1 MPTPGKT
8 KTALIN
14 KQEYDS
20 IFNSAGEYIGYPI
33 YQLTISWTNELGD
46 PPTWTEATAQYS
58 KATDL
63 CKRCSELDL
72 KELFKVYQEREKV
85 SEEDAFEVGL
95 GKIHDLLQNK
105 CDLCNFFVEIA
116 VYLWRK
122 GTLPS
127 DAVCKLKRTAKSAY
141 EYTVFSVDCT
151 DTELPDYDSSS
162 GFLKTRE
169 LSLWRPNP
177 RDEQGN
183 LLTARR
189 ADVTP
194 NRPWMPLSMIALLAQ
209 ACINQHAKCAEQ
221 SSLGLQ
227 MKTQLFVINLHDF
240 VLVPAPKRCKYVALS
255 YVWGP
260 QTEEWEVRPI
270 KLSTVESLPIPKNI
284 PRTIIHAMNVAKGC
298 GFDYIW
304 IDQLCI
310 PEDARDLQ
318 IAEMDLVYR
327 NGALTIIAAVEN
339 ATSGLPGVGA
349 MNRTRNVP
357 GVLNVAGVS
366 IGLRTPR
373 LVSHAIGE
381 EVWETRG
388 WTYQEKVLS
397 SRQLVFTEHEVFY
410 KCLGGEKGEE
420 ACHQSDVVE
429 FTRDSFFTWGE
440 LLSVAHGRD
449 AWQIYTDCIGVYSKR
464 NFTFESDILNAFEGI
479 VGYFRQKYDWT
490 FCWGLPDDNFALSLL
505 WTSPNAVRR
514 QLEDFQ
520 IPSWSW
526 AGWRGDISYEG
537 FRPKELE
544 AAESD
549 ESSRDFRA
557 ASWEEVMLEEAT
569 KSGILAVEA
578 ECIDINDATLDIVQ
592 EPTGSETLGPLED
605 GTSILG
611 CVFIAFVVL
620 ADARKGGS
628 KESPYVRGL
637 VVKMEGNVAYR
648 VRAAGAQLK
657 KWLLAS
663 RDLRSISIG

>member
-1 MPTPGKT
+1 MATPPKT

-33 YQLTISWTNELGD
+33 YQLTISWTDELGD
-46 PPTWTEATAQYS
+46 PPTWTETTAQYS

-63 CKRCSELDL
+63 CEKCSGFDL
-72 KELFKVYQEREKV
+72 KELFKAYPESEQV
-85 SEEDAFEVGL
+85 SEEDAFEVDL
-95 GKIHDLLQNK
+95 GKIHDMLQNK
-105 CDLCNFFVEIA
+105 CDLCNFFIEIA
-116 VYLWRK
+116 AYMWRR
-122 GTLPS
+122 GTLAS
-127 DAVCKLKRTAKSAY
+127 DALCKLKRTVKSTY

-151 DTELPDYDSSS
+151 NTELPDYDSSS
-162 GFLKTRE
+162 GFVKTRE

-183 LLTARR
+183 LVTARR
-189 ADVTP
+189 ADITP
-194 NRPWMPLSMIALLAQ
+194 NRPWMPLSMIAILTQ
-209 ACINQHAKCAEQ
+209 ACMNQHPKCAEQ
-221 SSLGLQ
+221 TSLGLQ
-227 MKTQLFVINLHDF
+227 MKSQLFVINLHDL
-240 VLVPAPKRCKYVALS
+240 VLVPAPKGCKYVALS

-260 QTEEWEVRPI
+260 QTGEWEIRPI
-270 KLSTVESLPIPKNI
+270 KSSTVESLPIPKNI

-304 IDQLCI
+304 VDQLCI

-318 IAEMDLVYR
+318 IAEMDVVYR
-327 NGALTIIAAVEN
+327 NAALTIIAAVEN
-339 ATSGLPGVGA
+339 ATSGLPGIGA

-357 GVLNVAGVS
+357 SVLDVAGVC

-373 LVSHAIGE
+373 MVAHALRG
-381 EVWETRG
+381 EVWDTRG

-420 ACHQSDVVE
+420 SCHQSNVVE
-429 FTRDSFFTWGE
+429 FTRDSFFSWGE

-505 WTSPNAVRR
+505 WKSPDAVRR
-514 QLEDFQ
+514 QMDNFQ

-526 AGWRGDISYEG
+526 AGWRGDIVYED
-537 FRPKELE
+537 FRPKELD

-557 ASWEEVMLEEAT
+557 ASWKAVMLEEAS
-569 KSGILAVEA
+569 KSGILVVEA
-578 ECIDINDATLDIVQ
+578 ECIDINSANIEIVQ
-592 EPTGSETLGPLED
+592 EIVGSGSLKPFED

-620 ADARKGGS
+620 SDARKS
-628 KESPYVRGL
+628 RTKETPYVRGL

-648 VRAAGAQLK
+648 VRVAGAHFD